1 MCSMSLTVV
10 VSARSNGVMMRPA
23 IWSGGRPWYCQATP
37 MMGMLMLG
45 KISTGMRSA
54 ASVPMQENEQR
65 RHDERV
71 GPAQRDTDYGE
82 HVGTGKRLGF

>member
-23 IWSGGRPWYCQATP
+23 IWSGGRPWYCKATA
-37 MMGMLMLG
+37 MIGMLMLG
-45 KISTGMRSA
+45 KMSTGMRSA
-54 ASVPMQENEQR
+54 AKRADEQNQQG

-71 GPAQRDTDYGE
+71 GPAEAMRTMASI
-82 HVGTGKRLGF
+82 